1 MTEPDVCSGLLQTV
15 FHRGQAFVPG
25 AYAAENPADIPA
37 VLGAWVQALGALQQA
52 QDIQGALVQLLQSR
66 VGCGQQQPAAV
77 SALELPAMLP
87 AQLLLSICLWH
98 SCPATFMHTLQP

>member
-1 MTEPDVCSGLLQTV
+1 MLQTV
-15 FHRGQAFVPG
+15 FHQGHAFVPD
-25 AYAAENPADIPA
+25 AFAAENPADVPA

-77 SALELPAMLP
+77 GDVELAVMLP
-87 AQLLLSICLWH
+87 AQLLLSI
-98 SCPATFMHTLQP
+98 